1 MAAAGILKREISS
14 SKAYKLAKERSVSK
28 KSIGVYKVQIPQ
40 ENLVEPNQASM
51 VKHRSND
58 SKIFISGLDRRAS
71 KEDIEKI
78 LSQFG
83 VVEEIV
89 IPKNRTTGQS
99 KGFAFVAFDSH
110 NSVIR
115 ALEYD
120 QPLAING
127 RRFFLREFKE

>member
-1 MAAAGILKREISS
+1 MA
-14 SKAYKLAKERSVSK
+14 
-28 KSIGVYKVQIPQ
+28 
-40 ENLVEPNQASM
+40 
-51 VKHRSND
+51 KHKSND
-58 SKIFISGLDRRAS
+58 TKIFISGLDRRAS

-89 IPKNRTTGQS
+89 IPQNRITGQS
-99 KGFAFVAFDSH
+99 KGFAFVAFNAR

-127 RRFFLREFKE
+127 RKFFLQEFKE

>member
-1 MAAAGILKREISS
+1 MKDKPS
-14 SKAYKLAKERSVSK
+14 YT
-28 KSIGVYKVQIPQ
+28 KVF
-40 ENLVEPNQASM
+40 V
-51 VKHRSND
+51 
-58 SKIFISGLDRRAS
+58 SGLDRRAS

-89 IPKNRTTGQS
+89 MPKNRTTGQS

-110 NSVIR
+110 SAVIR

>member
-1 MAAAGILKREISS
+1 MAEAGILKREISN
-14 SKAYKLAKERSVSK
+14 SKAYKLAKERSVFK

-40 ENLVEPNQASM
+40 ENLVTPNQASM
-51 VKHRSND
+51 VKHKSND
-58 SKIFISGLDRRAS
+58 TKIFISGLDRRAS
-71 KEDIEKI
+71 KENIEKI

-89 IPKNRTTGQS
+89 MPKNRTTGQS
-99 KGFAFVAFDSH
+99 KEFAFVAFNSR

-127 RRFFLREFKE
+127 RSFFLQEFKE